1 MPMFDDASF
10 DLVTAYA
17 IHHEMPPRI
26 IAAIF
31 KEAFRVLKPG
41 GDMVMA
47 DVTRTGE
54 LDKMAAW
61 RMDWTAKWGGE
72 PFWRAT
78 AALDMEPMAREAGFV
93 DVRGYHPQPG
103 RDPYRSE
110 EHTSELQSLMRI
122 SYADFC
128 LKKKKTHN

>member
-1 MPMFDDASF
+1 
-10 DLVTAYA
+10 
-17 IHHEMPPRI
+17 
-26 IAAIF
+26 
-31 KEAFRVLKPG
+31 
-41 GDMVMA
+41 MVMA

-103 RDPYRSE
+103 RDPYVIYGRDRKSVV
-110 EHTSELQSLMRI
+110 TGKSVSVRVDLGGRRTI
-122 SYADFC
+122 N
-128 LKKKKTHN
+128 KKNITNTKTNSTI

>member
-1 MPMFDDASF
+1 MLEQAQRVGNEQGKAWQLHVGIGEDMPMFDDASF

-41 GDMVMA
+41 GAMVMA
-47 DVTRTGE
+47 DVPRTRE

-61 RMDWTAKWGGE
+61 RMDWNATWGGE
-72 PFWRAT
+72 PFWLAT
-78 AALDMEPMAREAGFV
+78 AAPDMAPSAPPAGV
-93 DVRGYHPQPG
+93 VSCRGYPPAQGP
-103 RDPYRSE
+103 PPPV
-110 EHTSELQSLMRI
+110 
-122 SYADFC
+122 
-128 LKKKKTHN
+128 

>member
-1 MPMFDDASF
+1 
-10 DLVTAYA
+10 
-17 IHHEMPPRI
+17 MPPRI

-54 LDKMAAW
+54 LGKMAAG
-61 RMDWTAKWGGE
+61 RMDWTAKWGSE

-78 AALDMEPMAREAGFV
+78 AALDTEPMAREAGFV
-93 DVRGYHPQPG
+93 DVRGYHPQQG
-103 RDPYRSE
+103 RHHHVNYGRNTARTAGPSR
-110 EHTSELQSLMRI
+110 HTARNCPKQ
-122 SYADFC
+122 
-128 LKKKKTHN
+128 

>member
-1 MPMFDDASF
+1 M
-10 DLVTAYA
+10 
-17 IHHEMPPRI
+17 
-26 IAAIF
+26 
-31 KEAFRVLKPG
+31 G
-41 GDMVMA
+41 MA

-103 RDPYRSE
+103 RDPYVIYGRKPACAAATRRQRGGYCPTRAPTIGARGS
-110 EHTSELQSLMRI
+110 SRGPVS
-122 SYADFC
+122 SGC
-128 LKKKKTHN
+128 LTTEI

>member
-1 MPMFDDASF
+1 MLEQAQRVGNEQGKAWQLHVGIGEDMPMFDDASF

-61 RMDWTAKWGGE
+61 R
-72 PFWRAT
+72 
-78 AALDMEPMAREAGFV
+78 
-93 DVRGYHPQPG
+93 
-103 RDPYRSE
+103 SE

-122 SYADFC
+122 SYAVFC
-128 LKKKKTHN
+128 LKKKNITESTNARPTNTNQSPASLKIMQ